1 MKPGLAPGFFLCVP
15 GRPWINRQMTAHDVN
30 LNPQGEQMADE
41 SMVRTLAAQIEAIWP
56 QEKRLVDLYRLP
68 GKAQVLDVGAG
79 TGEFSARI
87 AAAFPESRVTGI
99 ELLPSSVELAR
110 ARHAAFSP
118 RLSFESG
125 DAFHLVQPDDTF
137 DLVANRHMIQS
148 VPHVER
154 ILAELARVTR
164 PGGRVHVL
172 AEDYSMLHM
181 MSGPLDPDV
190 FWRKGPVEYAARTG
204 TDARIGRRA
213 WSLMRAAG
221 LTDVRLDY
229 VTVDT
234 LRVPRRVFA
243 DIITA
248 WRDGY
253 VEPMSTPEFPATV
266 VRKHFDE
273 IIDSILNPGHYAVW
287 FVPIVSGV
295 KPGK

>member
-1 MKPGLAPGFFLCVP
+1 
-15 GRPWINRQMTAHDVN
+15 MTLHTVN

-68 GKAQVLDVGAG
+68 EKARVLDVGAG

-87 AAAFPESRVTGI
+87 AAAFPRSQVTGV
-99 ELLPSSVELAR
+99 ELLPSSVERAR
-110 ARHAAFSP
+110 ARHAALAP
-118 RLSFESG
+118 RLSFEVG
-125 DAFHLVQPDDTF
+125 DAFHLAQPDDTF

-148 VPHVER
+148 VPHVDR
-154 ILAELARVTR
+154 VIAELVRVTR
-164 PGGRVHVL
+164 PGGHVHVL

-190 FWRKGPVEYAARTG
+190 FWRKGPVEFGARTG

-221 LTDVRLDY
+221 LEDVRVDY

-234 LRVPRRVFA
+234 LRVPRRLFA

-253 VEPMSTPEFPATV
+253 VEPMATAEFPATV
-266 VRKHFDE
+266 IRQHFDE
-273 IIDSILNPGHYAVW
+273 IIGSILNPDHYAVW
-287 FVPIVSGV
+287 QLPIVSGV
-295 KPGK
+295 K

>member
-1 MKPGLAPGFFLCVP
+1 MDRKPNLMA
-15 GRPWINRQMTAHDVN
+15 DN

-56 QEKRLVDLYRLP
+56 QEKSLLNFYRLP
-68 GKAQVLDVGAG
+68 RNARVLDVGAG

-87 AAAFPESRVTGI
+87 AGHLPEAQVLGV
-99 ELLPSSVELAR
+99 ELLAGSVELAR
-110 ARHAAFSP
+110 QRHGHLAP
-118 RLSFESG
+118 RLRFEQG
-125 DAFHLVQPDDTF
+125 DAFDLAQPDDAF

-148 VPHVER
+148 VPHVDR
-154 ILAELARVTR
+154 ILAELVRVTR
-164 PGGRVHVL
+164 RGGRVHVL

-190 FWRKGPVEYAARTG
+190 FWRKGPVEFAERTG

-213 WSLMRAAG
+213 WTLLRAAG
-221 LTDVRLDY
+221 LEDVRVDY
-229 VTVDT
+229 VIVDT

-253 VEPMSTPEFPATV
+253 VEPLSTPEFPPTL
-266 VRKHFDE
+266 VREHFDQ
-273 IIDSILNPGHYAVW
+273 IIASILNPEHYAVW
-287 FVPIVSGV
+287 HVPIVSGV
-295 KPGK
+295 KP